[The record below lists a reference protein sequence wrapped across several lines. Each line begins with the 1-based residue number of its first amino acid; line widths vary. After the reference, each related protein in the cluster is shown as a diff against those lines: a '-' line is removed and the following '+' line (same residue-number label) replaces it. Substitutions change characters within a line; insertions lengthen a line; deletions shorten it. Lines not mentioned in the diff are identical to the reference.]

1 MNPETTK
8 SHNDD
13 SKSVAAG
20 VSSAAIVLGAGAAGA
35 AGIYAKRQKTRY
47 EESLSKAR
55 ADFEQRLAKEKADH
69 ELSLAALDD
78 QWKSKYSEIENLYQA
93 TVERYGLI
101 FDSIEEFRANMAADV
116 FHRLYFEEFLPLGG
130 FQPNYGIAVDEN
142 PAVLFY
148 LGPLKALFQLTGLI
162 EQYAAYQW
170 RPRSIA
176 AMYRPRN
183 IFANFAKPFVNR
195 CFAGTTLYASKLDW
209 SDLRKKALT
218 GSGSIPS
225 IARRWNLSL
234 QGAMP
239 TVTPDA
245 VVPGA
250 CTLKE
255 WKQSIA
261 PDIKNWGVWFERC
274 LMQVERGLPVTAFAG
289 SNSWLYKSPSFM
301 TFVAA
306 VVASANVTEDTI
318 KTNGSFFEAISK
330 SKLEDLVLCMPKQ
343 VRDIAEIIG
352 FRLSP
357 NTFDYAT
364 HWFEEKD
371 AVHGFSWI
379 TEDAPASFDGVL
391 SALMDYMTREYGIDW
406 SGTIMLNPKK
416 K

>member
-1 MNPETTK
+1 MNTDTTN
-8 SHNDD
+8 SQLEQQRNE
-13 SKSVAAG
+13 SSGASTAALL
-20 VSSAAIVLGAGAAGA
+20 LGAGAAGA
-35 AGIYAKRQKTRY
+35 AGVYASHSKKKFNNQ
-47 EESLSKAR
+47 LSAAR
-55 ADFEQRLAKEKADH
+55 ADYERRLAEEKATRSNMLA
-69 ELSLAALDD
+69 ELESSW
-78 QWKSKYSEIENLYQA
+78 QNKYSELENLYQA

-130 FQPNYGIAVDEN
+130 FQPNYGIAVGEN

-148 LGPLKALFQLTGLI
+148 LGPLKALFQLTGLV
-162 EQYAAYQW
+162 EQYGAYQW

-183 IFANFAKPFVNR
+183 IFASFAKPFMRR
-195 CFAGTTLYASKLDW
+195 CFAGTTLYASKIDW
-209 SDLRKKALT
+209 STLRKKALT
-218 GSGSIPS
+218 GSGLMPS

-245 VVPGA
+245 AVPGA

-255 WKQSIA
+255 WKQATNS
-261 PDIKNWGVWFERC
+261 DISNWGIWFERC

-289 SNSWLYKSPSFM
+289 SNNWLYKSPSFM
-301 TFVAA
+301 AFVAA
-306 VVASANVTEDTI
+306 VVASSNVTEEEI
-318 KTNGSFFEAISK
+318 KNNGSFFEAIAHT
-330 SKLEDLVLCMPKQ
+330 KLEDLAVCVPKQ

-364 HWFEEKD
+364 HWFEERD
-371 AVHGFSWI
+371 SVSGFSWI
-379 TEDAPASFDGVL
+379 CEAAPSSFEGVL
-391 SALMDYMTREYGIDW
+391 SSLMDYMASEYKIDW
-406 SGTIMLNPKK
+406 SGTIMLKPKK